1 MRFRLLASALLAALC
16 IGVAS
21 AAVPAE
27 TPTMPVEELRPGMR
41 GEAYTVFEGVRPE
54 KMDVEIL
61 GVLKNVIGPK
71 KHVILVRLSGP
82 KAEFTGVVAG
92 MSGSPVYVEGKLIG
106 ALAYKIGIFNKEPI
120 GGVTPIADMLEISE
134 QDTTPAPATQ
144 VAQAAQTAVVTP
156 FEVAGPGRTRQD
168 AEFYRQHLQPIETSL
183 VFSGFSEETVKRFAP
198 QFAAAGVVPVMG
210 AGSVDDEKQPEP
222 IEPGSAVSIVFV
234 RGDLNIAAGCTVT
247 TVDAKRLLA
256 CGHPLFHF
264 GRVDIPLTKS
274 RVLVTVASD
283 FASFKIM
290 QATEPAGALVQD
302 RLTGVL
308 GHLGQTA
315 EMVPVKL
322 SLKNGGEA
330 RQFSFEVL
338 NQARIT
344 PVAVMATVYNALR
357 GANEYGEDVSFRM
370 KGSIRVQGYP
380 EVSME
385 DIFAPNES
393 GPTAYGVAI
402 TLGGRFTRI
411 YSNPWV
417 GPRIEGVDLQ
427 FEVLPERRWARLES
441 ARTDVVEARP
451 GDQIV
456 IEAVLRPYRGERI
469 LRQIPVRIPAS
480 APRGPLRILVSDG
493 DTLDL
498 MRNAAPFGRQPDLAS
513 TIAALNKERVNHRLY
528 VSVLQANPQAMVD
541 DKVMPTLPL
550 SVINVMDGLRGTRDM
565 VLMSESSVDESSTSL
580 DYAVSGA
587 QVLMVTVK

>member
-1 MRFRLLASALLAALC
+1 MKFRWLAGVLVAVGLA
-16 IGVAS
+16 GVAV

-27 TPTMPVEELRPGMR
+27 TPTMSVDELVPGMR

-54 KMDVEIL
+54 KMQVEVL
-61 GVLKNVIGPK
+61 GVLRNVIGPK
-71 KHVILVRLSGP
+71 KHVIIVRLSGP

-92 MSGSPVYVEGKLIG
+92 MSGSPVYVDGKLIG
-106 ALAYKIGIFNKEPI
+106 ALAYKIGIFNREPI

-134 QDTTPAPATQ
+134 QDATPAPASH
-144 VAQAAQTAVVTP
+144 VAQAAVMAPT
-156 FEVAGPGRTRQD
+156 EVSGPGLNPQD
-168 AEFYRQHLQPIETSL
+168 VELYRQNLQPIETSL

-198 QFAAAGVVPVMG
+198 QFAAAGIVPVIG
-210 AGSVDDEKQPEP
+210 AGSVSDEKQPEP
-222 IEPGSAVSIVFV
+222 LEAGSAVSMVLV

-247 TVDAKRLLA
+247 SVDAKRLLA

-264 GRVDIPLTKS
+264 GKVDLPLTKS

-290 QATEPAGALVQD
+290 QATEPVGALVQD
-302 RLTGVL
+302 RVTGVL

-315 EMVPVKL
+315 EMVPVRL
-322 SLKNGGEA
+322 SLKNGGETK
-330 RQFSFEVL
+330 RYSFEVM
-338 NQARIT
+338 NHARIT

-370 KGSIRVQGYP
+370 NGSIRVAGYP
-380 EVSME
+380 EVKME
-385 DIFAPNES
+385 DIFAPTES
-393 GPTAYGVAI
+393 GPTAFGVAL
-402 TLGGRFTRI
+402 TLGGRFSRI

-417 GPRIEGVDLQ
+417 GPRIMGLDLE
-427 FEVLPERRWARLES
+427 FNVLPERRWARLES

-498 MRNAAPFGRQPDLAS
+498 MRNVPPLGRQPDLAAI
-513 TIAALNKERVNHRLY
+513 IAALNKERANHRLY

-565 VLMSESSVDESSTSL
+565 VLMSESSVDESSTAL
-580 DYAVSGA
+580 DYAVTGA

>member
-1 MRFRLLASALLAALC
+1 MSLRWLAAGLVAVLC
-16 IGVAS
+16 TGLAS
-21 AAVPAE
+21 AAVPAA
-27 TPTMPVEELRPGMR
+27 TPTMSVDELRPGMK

-54 KMDVEIL
+54 KMQIEVL

-92 MSGSPVYVEGKLIG
+92 MSGSPVYVDGKLIG

-120 GGVTPIADMLEISE
+120 GGVTPIADMMEISD
-134 QDTTPAPATQ
+134 QDATPAPATH
-144 VAQAAQTAVVTP
+144 VAQASVMSQS
-156 FEVAGPGRTRQD
+156 EVAGPGLNPQQ
-168 AEFYRQHLQPIETSL
+168 AEVYRQSLQPIETSL

-198 QFAAAGVVPVMG
+198 QFAAAGMVPVLG
-210 AGSVDDEKQPEP
+210 AGSVTDDKQPEP
-222 IEPGSAVSIVFV
+222 IEPGSAVSVVYV

-247 TVDAKRLLA
+247 AVDEKRLLA

-264 GRVDIPLTKS
+264 GRVDIPMAKS
-274 RVLVTVASD
+274 RVLATVASD

-290 QATEPAGALVQD
+290 QATETAGALVQD

-315 EMVPVKL
+315 DMVPVKL
-322 SLKNGGEA
+322 SLKNGGENK
-330 RQFSFEVL
+330 QYSFEVL
-338 NQARIT
+338 NHARIT
-344 PVAVMATVYNALR
+344 PLAVMITVYNALR
-357 GANEYGEDVSFRM
+357 GANEYGEDISFRM
-370 KGSIRVQGYP
+370 KGSIRVEGYP

-393 GPTAYGVAI
+393 GPTAYGVAL

-411 YSNPWV
+411 YSNPWA

-427 FEVLPERRWARLES
+427 FDVLPERRWARLES

-469 LRQIPVRIPAS
+469 LRQLPVRIPAS

-498 MRNAAPFGRQPDLAS
+498 MRNAPAFGRQPDLAS

-565 VLMSESSVDESSTSL
+565 VLMSESSVDESSTAL

-587 QVLMVTVK
+587 QVLMVMVK

>member
-1 MRFRLLASALLAALC
+1 MKGGRGMRFRLLASALLAALC

-528 VSVLQANPQAMVD
+528 VSVLQA
-541 DKVMPTLPL
+541 
-550 SVINVMDGLRGTRDM
+550 
-565 VLMSESSVDESSTSL
+565 
-580 DYAVSGA
+580 
-587 QVLMVTVK
+587 

>member
-1 MRFRLLASALLAALC
+1 MRLKLLAGVWMAVLC
-16 IGVAS
+16 VGLAS

-27 TPTMPVEELRPGMR
+27 TATMSVDDLLPGMK
-41 GEAYTVFEGVRPE
+41 GEAYTVFEGVLPE

-92 MSGSPVYVEGKLIG
+92 MSGSPVYMDGKLIG

-134 QDTTPAPATQ
+134 QDATPAPATH
-144 VAQAAQTAVVTP
+144 VAHAAVMAAS
-156 FEVAGPGRTRQD
+156 EVAGPGLNPQE
-168 AEFYRQHLQPIETSL
+168 AELYRQHLQPIETSL
-183 VFSGFSEETVKRFAP
+183 VFAGFSEETVKRFAP
-198 QFAAAGVVPVMG
+198 QFAAAGMVPVMG
-210 AGSVDDEKQPEP
+210 AGSVTDEKQPEP
-222 IEPGSAVSIVFV
+222 LERGSAVSVVFV

-247 TVDAKRLLA
+247 SVDAKRLLA

-264 GRVDIPLTKS
+264 GRVNIPITKS

-283 FASFKIM
+283 FASFKMM

-308 GHLGQTA
+308 AHLGETA

-322 SLKNGGEA
+322 SLKNGAETKKY
-330 RQFSFEVL
+330 SFEVL
-338 NQARIT
+338 NHARIT

-370 KGSIRVQGYP
+370 NASIRVQGYP
-380 EVSME
+380 EVVME
-385 DIFAPNES
+385 DIFAPGES
-393 GPTAYGVAI
+393 GPTAYGVAL

-411 YSNPWV
+411 YSNPWA
-417 GPRIEGVDLQ
+417 GPRIEGVDLEFQ
-427 FEVLPERRWARLES
+427 VLPERRWARLES

-456 IEAVLRPYRGERI
+456 IEAVLRPYRGEQI
-469 LRQIPVRIPAS
+469 LRQIPVRIPTS

-493 DTLDL
+493 DTLDRL
-498 MRNAAPFGRQPDLAS
+498 RNAAPFGRQPDLAA

-565 VLMSESSVDESSTSL
+565 VLMSESSVDESSTAL
-580 DYAVSGA
+580 DYSVTGA